1 MKIKS
6 QCCYDQKR
14 ERIKGKSRAVAAR
27 LENFYVADHHHH
39 DVEGGEEDGD
49 HDGDHDGGE
58 NDHHR
63 HHHVKGGE
71 EDGEDEGG
79 EDDDGGGGGANP
91 EEYGSS
97 FKTEIV
103 CIVQSESLSLAM
115 FVGLKILVSRLVS
128 GSDPDKLLQHN

>member
-39 DVEGGEEDGD
+39 DVE
-49 HDGDHDGGE
+49 
-58 NDHHR
+58 
-63 HHHVKGGE
+63 GGE

-115 FVGLKILVSRLVS
+115 FVGLKILASRLVS